1 MSTPYVVI
9 FIFILTMIISLSTDA
24 ANTILVFHF
33 RVREVERLTT
43 SAGPAQSG
51 KNPMLY
57 IIKVRQLK

>member
-1 MSTPYVVI
+1 
-9 FIFILTMIISLSTDA
+9 MIISLSTDA
-24 ANTILVFHF
+24 ANTILVFHL